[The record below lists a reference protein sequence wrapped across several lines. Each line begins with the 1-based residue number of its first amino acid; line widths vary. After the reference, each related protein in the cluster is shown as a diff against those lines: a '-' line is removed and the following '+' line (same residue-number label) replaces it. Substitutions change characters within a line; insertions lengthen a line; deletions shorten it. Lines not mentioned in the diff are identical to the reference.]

1 MTREHDA
8 IRELLAPV
16 ALGAAEPDEVA
27 RVEAHAADCSECR
40 RELAGLDAA
49 ADVLALAVPQRD
61 PSPALRDSLMA
72 TVRGEAAERRAAA
85 EPSPDRAPRGG
96 LGRRVRGAL
105 SSIRPWPAVAV
116 AAAIVALLL
125 GWNIVLQ
132 TSDDTGGE
140 EVTTLAVTGTPDA
153 PGVSGRVVYV
163 PDEDTAVVRLNNLPP
178 LDPGDAYQLW
188 VIRDN
193 VPQSAGLFEQTG
205 PTQAVQVAEGLSD
218 ADALAVTA
226 QPSTSRMVPEGP
238 ILVQA
243 PLSG

>member
-85 EPSPDRAPRGG
+85 EPS
-96 LGRRVRGAL
+96 
-105 SSIRPWPAVAV
+105 
-116 AAAIVALLL
+116 
-125 GWNIVLQ
+125 
-132 TSDDTGGE
+132 T
-140 EVTTLAVTGTPDA
+140 
-153 PGVSGRVVYV
+153 
-163 PDEDTAVVRLNNLPP
+163 
-178 LDPGDAYQLW
+178 
-188 VIRDN
+188 
-193 VPQSAGLFEQTG
+193 
-205 PTQAVQVAEGLSD
+205 
-218 ADALAVTA
+218 
-226 QPSTSRMVPEGP
+226 
-238 ILVQA
+238 
-243 PLSG
+243 